1 MIQRRFIFATLA
13 VIVLLVGAAG
23 CNTTKQPASSP
34 VSTAVISFS
43 ASGQVYKLDCW
54 EVWQDTDNDGTPDQ
68 DTFVLHCENITDSNN
83 NFVSAIAAVPWHYSI
98 AITVIRAGQT
108 EEQLVATSLIP
119 GDAVEDFAS
128 MTEYDTTRD
137 LGGTKSPDPDPIRGP
152 NFYVAPGSTYP
163 NGAAAVITQANR
175 LYLDSNFFNLGD
187 PNLMLNGLTYSL
199 DLNQGDTVIVRARK
213 QLLSDSGHWID
224 QAPTQ
229 DVELSG
235 SLTVGGVSVPLQGTQ
250 TSPGSDGAGVT
261 FSYTKR

>member
-1 MIQRRFIFATLA
+1 MIQRRFILATLA
-13 VIVLLVGAAG
+13 VIVLLAGVVG
-23 CNTTKQPASSP
+23 CNKTKQPASSP
-34 VSTAVISFS
+34 VSKAVISFS
-43 ASGQVYKLDCW
+43 ASGQVYKLNCW
-54 EVWQDTDNDGTPDQ
+54 EVWQDTDFDGTPDQ
-68 DTFVLHCENITDSNN
+68 DTFVLHCENVLDNGN
-83 NFVSAIAAVPWHYSI
+83 PASASAPVPWHYSI

-119 GDAVEDFAS
+119 GDPVEDFAS

-137 LGGTKSPDPDPIRGP
+137 LGGTKPSEPDPNGGGP
-152 NFYVAPGSTYP
+152 LFYVAPGSTYP

-175 LYLDSNFFNLGD
+175 LWLDGNFFNLGD

-213 QLLSDSGHWID
+213 QKRSDSSPWID
-224 QAPTQ
+224 QAPTP

-235 SLTVGGVSVPLQGTQ
+235 SLTVGGVSVPLQGTA
-250 TSPGSDGAGVT
+250 TSPGSDMAGVT